1 MQRSISSQAASGLN
15 RVASVAKP
23 RRSNSFTLQSFFFLL
38 GPLFW
43 SRMCTNLCCKETLFT
58 VCLCVLQTKVHGV
71 HGATL
76 PSTHRTS
83 QPRICVQGSTSQPCH
98 LRRVHRRTFV
108 LGASDDLVNTL
119 QSQHAADGHQGI
131 PGVPVVDVAIHVA
144 LDFRHVLA
152 SWPVAARRS
161 SFEASPVLGARI
173 GAL

>member
-83 QPRICVQGSTSQPCH
+83 QPRTVDASFVCEAAPHSHTMSGVCTGARSCLVQAMTLSTLCNHNMLQMDTRASQ
-98 LRRVHRRTFV
+98 
-108 LGASDDLVNTL
+108 
-119 QSQHAADGHQGI
+119 
-131 PGVPVVDVAIHVA
+131 
-144 LDFRHVLA
+144 
-152 SWPVAARRS
+152 
-161 SFEASPVLGARI
+161 ASPLLTLPFMLPLTFDMSFNPGPVSYTHLTLPTI
-173 GAL
+173 HLV